1 MSFSLN
7 TIFEILTVIGF
18 VYFLFKRFVLKEA
31 PVPASALSK
40 VDRNQIT
47 EALVLLKKRE
57 KTPGELYKAPEHL
70 MGELANDLR
79 NEAVLRNLLCDI
91 AAHVGIDGQYI
102 RLQFQDDYTKEYA
115 GNIAT
120 NGAFTTINLQLHEF
134 YTPEVI
140 TAVLAHEV
148 MHLYLLYQG
157 IHFSDT
163 LKNEVL
169 TDTAAVYFGF
179 GEYLQRGYKVIE
191 TKLGFSYHK
200 VGYIRPED
208 VRFIEE
214 QIRRGI

>member
-7 TIFEILTVIGF
+7 TFFEILTVIGF

-47 EALVLLKKRE
+47 EALALLKKRE
-57 KTPGELYKAPEHL
+57 KTPGEPYKAPEHL
-70 MGELANDLR
+70 MRELTNDLH
-79 NEAVLRNLLCDI
+79 NEETLRSLLCDI

-157 IHFSDT
+157 VHFSDT

-169 TDTAAVYFGF
+169 TDTAAVYYGF
-179 GEYLQRGYKVIE
+179 GEYLQRGYQVME

>member
-7 TIFEILTVIGF
+7 TFFEILTVIGF
-18 VYFLFKRFVLKEA
+18 IYFLFKRFVLKEA

-57 KTPGELYKAPEHL
+57 KTPGEPYKAPEHL

-79 NEAVLRNLLCDI
+79 NEAVLRKLLCDI

-115 GNIAT
+115 GNIST

-157 IHFSDT
+157 VHFSDT

-169 TDTAAVYFGF
+169 TDTAAVYYGF
-179 GEYLQRGYKVIE
+179 GEYLQRGYQVME